1 MIDKD
6 KIVLEYLP
14 YVRRIAYDL
23 KKNLPH
29 NVEVDD
35 LIQEGLIGLL
45 QAVERFDPK
54 KGSKLRSYL
63 LTRVKGAMYDYLR
76 KIDWM
81 PKNLRHEVKIV
92 ENAISKTEN
101 SGSKIDFE
109 ELSKLTN
116 LPLEN
121 VRRAYNEM
129 VRKQFLMLDDYLIED
144 IEIKETISS
153 DDNPEE
159 NALKEIIKEE
169 LIKAISKLSEKEQLV
184 LSLRYEQELSL
195 KEIGKV
201 LDLTE
206 SRVSQIL
213 SSTILKLK
221 KMLGG

>member
-101 SGSKIDFE
+101 SGNKIDFE

>member
-184 LSLRYEQELSL
+184 LSLRYERELSL